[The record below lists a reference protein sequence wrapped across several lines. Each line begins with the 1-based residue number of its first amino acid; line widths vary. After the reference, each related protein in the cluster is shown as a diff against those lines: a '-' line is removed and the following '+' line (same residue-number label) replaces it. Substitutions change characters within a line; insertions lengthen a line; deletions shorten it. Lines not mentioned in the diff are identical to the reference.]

1 MPIGDFRLRNT
12 ILLSLVGNS
21 QSAIGNVIM
30 AADCK
35 NLDAAAEKL
44 TDSLR
49 FTDIPRTTRLFSDFM
64 YDYQKVARFYAN
76 YGRSVEPLADHARRV
91 GAQQF
96 DRKRVPDALERINK
110 RAGSPELTFK
120 HIDMLRRPGTV
131 AVVTGQQAGLFTGPL
146 YTIHKALTVIK
157 LAACLRA
164 EGVEAVPVFWVASED
179 HDYEE
184 VNHCRVVDREGHL
197 KRIQYDASG
206 HKTDEPVGR
215 VELCAG
221 IGQTIDELVAE
232 LAPSE
237 FTPAL
242 ERDLRESYAEG
253 VGFADAFSRLMA
265 RLFREYGVVLL
276 DPLDDELKQVA
287 APLYSE
293 AIAKSSEIARAL
305 VARSRELEDAG
316 YHAQIHVSEDMV
328 PLFIMD
334 EGRRVALTYHD
345 GRFRVKGSDRSF
357 SNEELVELAVRCPS
371 CFSPNVTLRPVVQD
385 YLLPTAAYIGG
396 PAEIAYFAQ
405 LRAVYQTLERQEPCV
420 LPRASFTIVEGR
432 HQKTMKKYGLELQ
445 DFFDGLHPAVTKV
458 VEHSLDRG
466 AAAAFTETE
475 RVLNEHLD
483 KLGEALGQ
491 TDATLSDPLK
501 RTREKIIYQL
511 EHLRTRFIHSSA
523 HRDETAYRQVE
534 RAFTTLYPDKNLQE
548 RELNVY
554 YFLSRY
560 GPALIGELYTAAE
573 LGFSNHK
580 LIYIGGVASQVVNA
594 R

>member
-1 MPIGDFRLRNT
+1 MT
-12 ILLSLVGNS
+12 
-21 QSAIGNVIM
+21 
-30 AADCK
+30 ADCK
-35 NLDAAAEKL
+35 NLEAAAENL

-49 FTDIPRTTRLFSDFM
+49 FTDIPRTTRLFNDFL
-64 YDYQKVARFYAN
+64 YNYQKVARFYAN

-96 DRKRVPDALERINK
+96 DRTRVPDALDRINR

-120 HIDMLRRPGTV
+120 HIEMLRRPGTV
-131 AVVTGQQAGLFTGPL
+131 AIVTGQQAGLFTGPL

-157 LAACLRA
+157 LAACLRDQ
-164 EGVEAVPVFWVASED
+164 GVEAVPVFWVASED

-197 KRIQYDASG
+197 KRIQYEASG
-206 HKTDEPVGR
+206 HKADEPVGR
-215 VELCAG
+215 VTLCDG
-221 IGQTIDELVAE
+221 IGQTIDELVAQ

-242 ERDLRESYAEG
+242 ERDLRESYAKG
-253 VGFADAFSRLMA
+253 AGFADAFSRLMA
-265 RLFREYGVVLL
+265 RLFHEYGVVLL
-276 DPLDDELKQVA
+276 DPLDEELKEVA
-287 APLYSE
+287 APLYAE
-293 AIAKSSEIARAL
+293 AIRKSSEIARAL
-305 VARSRELEDAG
+305 VGRSRELEESG

-334 EGRRVALTYHD
+334 EGRRSALTQQN
-345 GRFRVKGSDRSF
+345 GRFTVKGSDRSF
-357 SNEELVELAVRCPS
+357 TSEELVELAGRCPS

-405 LRAVYQTLERQEPCV
+405 LRAVYETLGRQEPCV
-420 LPRASFTIVEGR
+420 LPRASLTIVEGR
-432 HQKTMKKYGLELQ
+432 HQKTMKKYGLELR
-445 DFFDGLHPAVTKV
+445 DFFDGLHPAVAKV
-458 VEHSLDRG
+458 VEHSVDRST
-466 AAAAFTETE
+466 AVAFTETE
-475 RVLNEHLD
+475 RVLNEQLD
-483 KLGEALGQ
+483 KLGEALHQ

-501 RTREKIIYQL
+501 RAREKIVYQL

-534 RAFTTLYPDKNLQE
+534 RAFTTLCPDKNLQE

-560 GPALIGELYTAAE
+560 GLALIEELYNAAD

-580 LIYIGGVASQVVNA
+580 LVYVGGVASQVVNA

>member
-1 MPIGDFRLRNT
+1 MT
-12 ILLSLVGNS
+12 
-21 QSAIGNVIM
+21 
-30 AADCK
+30 ADCK
-35 NLDAAAEKL
+35 NLEAAAENL

-49 FTDIPRTTRLFSDFM
+49 FTEIPRTTPLFNDFL

-96 DRKRVPDALERINK
+96 DRKRVPDALDRINR

-120 HIDMLRRPGTV
+120 HIEMLRRPGTV
-131 AVVTGQQAGLFTGPL
+131 AIVTGQQAGLFTGPL

-157 LAACLRA
+157 LAACLRDQ
-164 EGVEAVPVFWVASED
+164 GVDAVPVFWVASED

-184 VNHCRVVDREGHL
+184 VNHCRIVDREGHL
-197 KRIQYDASG
+197 KRIQYEASG
-206 HKTDEPVGR
+206 HKADEPVGR
-215 VELCAG
+215 VTLCEG
-221 IGQTIDELVAE
+221 IGQTIDELVAQ

-253 VGFADAFSRLMA
+253 VGFAEAFLRLMA
-265 RLFREYGVVLL
+265 RLFHQYGVVLL
-276 DPLDDELKQVA
+276 DPLDEELKQVA
-287 APLYSE
+287 APLYAE
-293 AIAKSSEIARAL
+293 AIGKSSEIARAL
-305 VARSRELEDAG
+305 VGRSRELVESG

-334 EGRRVALTYHD
+334 EGRRSALTQQD
-345 GRFRVKGSDRSF
+345 GRFTVKGSDRSF
-357 SNEELVELAVRCPS
+357 SSEELVELAGRCPS

-405 LRAVYQTLERQEPCV
+405 LRAVYETLERQEPCV
-420 LPRASFTIVEGR
+420 LPRASLTIVEGR
-432 HQKTMKKYGLELQ
+432 HQKTMKKYGLELR

-458 VEHSLDRG
+458 VEHSVDRS
-466 AAAAFTETE
+466 AALAFTETE
-475 RVLNEHLD
+475 RVVNEHLD
-483 KLGEALGQ
+483 KLGEALRQ

-501 RTREKIIYQL
+501 RAREKIMYQL

-534 RAFTTLYPDKNLQE
+534 RAFTTLCPDKNLQE

-560 GPALIGELYTAAE
+560 GPGLIEELYEAAD

-580 LIYIGGVASQVVNA
+580 LVYVGGVASQVVNA

>member
-1 MPIGDFRLRNT
+1 MT
-12 ILLSLVGNS
+12 
-21 QSAIGNVIM
+21 
-30 AADCK
+30 ADCK
-35 NLDAAAEKL
+35 NLEAAAENL

-49 FTDIPRTTRLFSDFM
+49 FTDIPRTTRLFNDFL

-96 DRKRVPDALERINK
+96 DRKRVPDALERIN
-110 RAGSPELTFK
+110 RQAGSHELTFK
-120 HIDMLRRPGTV
+120 HIEMLRRPGTV
-131 AVVTGQQAGLFTGPL
+131 AIVTGQQAGLFTGPL

-157 LAACLRA
+157 LAACLRDQ
-164 EGVEAVPVFWVASED
+164 GVEAVPVFWVASED

-197 KRIQYDASG
+197 KRIQYEASG
-206 HKTDEPVGR
+206 HKVDEPVGR
-215 VELCAG
+215 VTLCEG
-221 IGQTIDELVAE
+221 IGQTIDELVAQ

-253 VGFADAFSRLMA
+253 AGFAEAFLRLMA
-265 RLFREYGVVLL
+265 RLFHQYGVVLL
-276 DPLDDELKQVA
+276 DPLDEELKQVA
-287 APLYSE
+287 APFYAE
-293 AIAKSSEIARAL
+293 AIGKSSEIARAL
-305 VARSRELEDAG
+305 VGRSRDLEESG

-334 EGRRVALTYHD
+334 EGRRSALTQQD
-345 GRFRVKGSDRSF
+345 GRFTVKGSDRTF
-357 SNEELVELAVRCPS
+357 TGEELVELAGRCPS

-405 LRAVYQTLERQEPCV
+405 LRAVYETLGRQEPCV
-420 LPRASFTIVEGR
+420 LPRASLTIVEGR
-432 HQKTMKKYGLELQ
+432 HQKTMKKYGLELR

-458 VEHSLDRG
+458 VEHGVDRS
-466 AAAAFTETE
+466 AAVAFTETE
-475 RVLNEHLD
+475 RVLNEQLD
-483 KLGEALGQ
+483 KLGEALHQ

-501 RTREKIIYQL
+501 RAREKIMYQL

-523 HRDETAYRQVE
+523 HRNETAYRQVE
-534 RAFTTLYPDKNLQE
+534 RAFTTLCPDKNLQE

-560 GPALIGELYTAAE
+560 GPGLIEELYEAAD

-580 LIYIGGVASQVVNA
+580 LVYVGGVASQVVNA

>member
-1 MPIGDFRLRNT
+1 MT
-12 ILLSLVGNS
+12 
-21 QSAIGNVIM
+21 AE
-30 AADCK
+30 CK
-35 NLDAAAEKL
+35 DLEAAAHKL

-49 FTDIPRTTRLFSDFM
+49 FSDIPRTTRLFNDFM
-64 YDYQKVARFYAN
+64 YDYPKVERFYAN
-76 YGRSVEPLADHARRV
+76 YGRSDHPLADHARTV

-110 RAGSPELTFK
+110 QAGGSELTFQ
-120 HIDMLRRPGTV
+120 HIEMLRHNGSV
-131 AVVTGQQAGLFTGPL
+131 AIVTGQQAGLFTGPL

-157 LAACLRA
+157 LASCLRR

-179 HDYEE
+179 HDYDE
-184 VNHCRVVDREGHL
+184 VNHTRVVDREGKL
-197 KRIQYDASG
+197 NRVQYDASG
-206 HKTDEPVGR
+206 HKPDEPVGR
-215 VELCAG
+215 VELCEG
-221 IGQTIDELVAE
+221 IAQTIDEFIAQ

-237 FTPAL
+237 FTPDI
-242 ERDLRESYAEG
+242 ERDLRESYAAG
-253 VGFADAFSRLMA
+253 FGFAEAFSRLLT
-265 RLFREYGVVLL
+265 RLFRDHGVVLL
-276 DPLDDELKQVA
+276 DPLDEELKQVA

-293 AIAKSSEIARAL
+293 SIAKSAEIAQAL
-305 VARSRELEDAG
+305 VSSSKDLEQAG
-316 YHAQIHVSEDMV
+316 YHAQIHVSGDMV

-334 EGRRVALTYHD
+334 DGRRAALTHQD
-345 GRFRVKGSDRSF
+345 GRFFVKGSERSF
-357 SNEELVELAVRCPS
+357 SHEELVELAARCPN

-405 LRAVYQTLERQEPCV
+405 LRSVYRTLNRQEPCV

-432 HQKTMKKYGLELQ
+432 HQKTMKKYGLDLP
-445 DFFDGLHPAVTKV
+445 DFFEGLHPAVTKV
-458 VEHSLDRG
+458 VEQSLDRT
-466 AAAAFTETE
+466 AAATFTETE
-475 RVLNEHLD
+475 QILNEQFD
-483 KLGEALGQ
+483 RLGKAVLK
-491 TDATLSDPLK
+491 TDATLADPLK
-501 RTREKIIYQL
+501 RAREKISYQI

-560 GPALIGELYTAAE
+560 GPSLIEELYDAVE

-580 LIYIGGVASQVVNA
+580 LIYVGGVASQVVNA